1 MMNNDN
7 PEQNNIDHEA
17 AAWVARLNSGSVTGE
32 DRQHFNAWVVQSPAH
47 RQAFFAMRNHWQNL
61 GQAAQQSPTSI
72 PQRTKSGKHWMMAAA
87 SVLLVVSL
95 SLGYPRLQDAVL
107 ADVMT
112 TTGER
117 KTLSLEDGSTLHLNT
132 ETAVAIDFNPQQ
144 RTIRLLHG
152 EAEVIVAHDPSRPLV
167 IVSGHHESRA
177 LGTDFSV
184 ARIGETC
191 TVTVFESIV
200 QVSEHNNV
208 IGLLKPGEQLQIS
221 DDSPQA
227 IKTAV
232 NLKEANAWRDGKLAF
247 TARPLHSVIAE
258 INRYRPGHLFLLNN
272 KAANRPVS
280 GVFDIAKLDESLV
293 VIADIL
299 ELRPVQMNG
308 YVLALY

>member
-1 MMNNDN
+1 MNNN
-7 PEQNNIDHEA
+7 PEQDKIDQEA
-17 AAWVARLNSGSVTGE
+17 AAWAARLNSGRVTGE
-32 DRQHFNAWVVQSPAH
+32 DRQHFNAWVAQSPAH

-61 GQAAQQSPTSI
+61 GQAAQQSIEPI
-72 PQRTKSGKHWMMAAA
+72 AQHTKSGKTWMMAAA
-87 SVLLVVSL
+87 SVLLAVSL
-95 SLGYPRLQDAVL
+95 SLGYPMLQDAVL
-107 ADVMT
+107 ADLMT
-112 TTGER
+112 STGER
-117 KTLSLEDGSTLHLNT
+117 KTLSLEDGSSLYLNT
-132 ETAVAIDFNPQQ
+132 DTAVAFDFSPQQ

-152 EAEVIVAHDPSRPLV
+152 EAEVLVAHDPSRPLV

-208 IGLLKPGEQLQIS
+208 IGLLKPGEQLQVS
-221 DDSPQA
+221 DDSLQP
-227 IKTAV
+227 IKKAV

-258 INRYRPGHLFLLNN
+258 INRYRPGRLFLLNN
-272 KAANRPVS
+272 NAANRPVS
-280 GVFDIAKLDESLV
+280 GVFEISQLDESLV

-299 ELRPVQMNG
+299 GLKPVQVNG
-308 YVLALY
+308 YVVALY